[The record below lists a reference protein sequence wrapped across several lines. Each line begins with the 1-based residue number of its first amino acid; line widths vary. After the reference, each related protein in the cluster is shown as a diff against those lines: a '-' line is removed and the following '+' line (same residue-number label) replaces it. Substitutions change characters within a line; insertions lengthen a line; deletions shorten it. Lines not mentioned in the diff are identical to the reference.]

1 MIVHAGLVT
10 LLHGGRWRGVLITG
24 PSGAGKSDLALRL
37 MEQGFMLVA
46 DDRTLL
52 WTSGRGVYGR
62 APETLAGK
70 IEARGL
76 GILEMRRRDF
86 AAVDLVVALDDADI
100 ERMPDSTTEDLLG
113 RSVARIG
120 LRPFEASAPAKL
132 RRWLIALG

>member
-10 LLHGGRWRGVLITG
+10 ALHGGRWRGLLITG

-37 MEQGFMLVA
+37 IEQGFMLVA

-52 WTSGRGVYGR
+52 WTSGGRVYGR
-62 APETLAGK
+62 APESLAGK

-76 GILEMRRRDF
+76 GILEMRRREF
-86 AAVDLVVALDDADI
+86 AAVDLVVALGDADI
-100 ERMPDSTTEDLLG
+100 ERMPDSMTEDLLG
-113 RSVARIG
+113 RRIARVA
-120 LRPFEASAPAKL
+120 LRPYEASAPAKL

>member
-1 MIVHAGLVT
+1 MIVHAGLVA
-10 LLHGGRWRGVLITG
+10 LLHDRRWRGALITG

-37 MEQGFMLVA
+37 IEAGFSLVA

-52 WTSGRGVYGR
+52 WTSGGRVYGR
-62 APETLAGK
+62 APEAIAGK

-76 GILEMRRRDF
+76 GIVGLAFRDF

-100 ERMPDSTTEDLLG
+100 ERMPYPKTEDLIG
-113 RSVARIG
+113 QGVARVG
-120 LRPFEASAPAKL
+120 VRPYEASTPAKL